1 MALSDFTFC
10 KLTILPFKKMKI
22 LLLDSNHP
30 LITEQLLAKGFIL
43 EEDFTSSYDEVLQKI
58 NQYDGII
65 IRSRIPLDKNFL
77 ENAQNLKFIA
87 RVGAGMENIDL
98 ETAKNLGI
106 SLINSPEGNRDAVAE
121 HVVAM
126 LLILMN
132 RLFIASEE
140 VKNGIWKR
148 EENRG
153 DELLGKTFGI
163 IGYGNMGKA
172 TAKKLSGFGVEVIFY
187 DILPN
192 LEDEFAKQVS
202 LEELQERAD
211 ILSLHIPL
219 DASTEY
225 LVDENFISKMKK
237 NFYLVNTARGKNV
250 ETSAL
255 VDALK
260 SGKVKAA
267 ALDVLEYEKSSF
279 ENLDIST
286 SLSTRNKED
295 LQFLLESNQV
305 IVTPHIAGWT
315 HQSKEKLAQFIVDKI
330 VQQFC

>member
-1 MALSDFTFC
+1 
-10 KLTILPFKKMKI
+10 MKI

-43 EEDFTSSYDEVLQKI
+43 EEDFISSYDEVLQKI

-65 IRSRIPLDKNFL
+65 IRSRIPLNKNFL

-172 TAKKLSGFGVEVIFY
+172 TAKRLSGFGVEVIFY

-250 ETSAL
+250 KTSAL

>member
-1 MALSDFTFC
+1 
-10 KLTILPFKKMKI
+10 MKI

-140 VKNGIWKR
+140 VKNGVWKR

-172 TAKKLSGFGVEVIFY
+172 TAKRLSGFGVKVIFY

-250 ETSAL
+250 KTSAI

-279 ENLDIST
+279 ENLDTST
-286 SLSTRNKED
+286 SLSARNKED

>member
-1 MALSDFTFC
+1 
-10 KLTILPFKKMKI
+10 MKI

-30 LITEQLLAKGFIL
+30 LITEQLLAKGFLL

-98 ETAKNLGI
+98 EAAKNLGI

-140 VKNGIWKR
+140 VKNGVWKR

-172 TAKKLSGFGVEVIFY
+172 TAKRLSGFGVEVIFY

-219 DASTEY
+219 DASTKY

-250 ETSAL
+250 KTSAL

-279 ENLDIST
+279 ENLDTST

>member
-1 MALSDFTFC
+1 
-10 KLTILPFKKMKI
+10 MKI

-30 LITEQLLAKGFIL
+30 LITEQLLAKGFVL

-172 TAKKLSGFGVEVIFY
+172 TAKRLSGFGVEVIFY
-187 DILPN
+187 DISPN

-250 ETSAL
+250 KTSAL

-267 ALDVLEYEKSSF
+267 ALDVFEYEKSSF
-279 ENLDIST
+279 ENLDTST

>member
-1 MALSDFTFC
+1 
-10 KLTILPFKKMKI
+10 MKI

-98 ETAKNLGI
+98 EVAKNLGI

-140 VKNGIWKR
+140 VKNGVWKR

-172 TAKKLSGFGVEVIFY
+172 TAKRLSGFGVEVIFY

-219 DASTEY
+219 DASTKY

-250 ETSAL
+250 KTSAI

-279 ENLDIST
+279 ENLET
-286 SLSTRNKED
+286 NNED

>member
-1 MALSDFTFC
+1 
-10 KLTILPFKKMKI
+10 MKI

-140 VKNGIWKR
+140 VKNGVWKR

-172 TAKKLSGFGVEVIFY
+172 TAKRLSGFGVEVIFY

-250 ETSAL
+250 KTSAL

-279 ENLDIST
+279 ENLDISA
-286 SLSTRNKED
+286 SLSARNKED

>member
-1 MALSDFTFC
+1 
-10 KLTILPFKKMKI
+10 MKI

-140 VKNGIWKR
+140 VKNGVWKR

-172 TAKKLSGFGVEVIFY
+172 TAKRLSGFGVEVIFY

-219 DASTEY
+219 DASTKY

-250 ETSAL
+250 KTSAL

-279 ENLDIST
+279 ENLDTST
-286 SLSTRNKED
+286 SLGTRNKED
-295 LQFLLESNQV
+295 LQFLLEANQV

-315 HQSKEKLAQFIVDKI
+315 HQSKKKLAQFIVDKI

>member
-1 MALSDFTFC
+1 LQINNFT
-10 KLTILPFKKMKI
+10 ISKKMKI

-172 TAKKLSGFGVEVIFY
+172 TAKRLSGFGVEVIFY

-250 ETSAL
+250 KTSAL

-279 ENLDIST
+279 ENLDTST

>member
-1 MALSDFTFC
+1 
-10 KLTILPFKKMKI
+10 MKI

-140 VKNGIWKR
+140 VKNGVWKR

-172 TAKKLSGFGVEVIFY
+172 TAKRLSGFGVEVIFH

-250 ETSAL
+250 KTSAL

-279 ENLDIST
+279 ENLDTST
-286 SLSTRNKED
+286 SLSARNKED

>member
-1 MALSDFTFC
+1 
-10 KLTILPFKKMKI
+10 MKI

-172 TAKKLSGFGVEVIFY
+172 TAKRLSGFGVEVIFY

-250 ETSAL
+250 KTSAI

-279 ENLDIST
+279 ENLDTST

-295 LQFLLESNQV
+295 LQFLLDSEQV

>member
-1 MALSDFTFC
+1 
-10 KLTILPFKKMKI
+10 MKI

-30 LITEQLLAKGFIL
+30 LITEQLLAKGFVL

-98 ETAKNLGI
+98 ETAKSLGI

-140 VKNGIWKR
+140 VKNGVWKR

-172 TAKKLSGFGVEVIFY
+172 TAKRLSGFGVEVIFY
-187 DILPN
+187 DILPD

-250 ETSAL
+250 KTSAL

-260 SGKVKAA
+260 SGKVRAA

>member
-1 MALSDFTFC
+1 
-10 KLTILPFKKMKI
+10 MKI

-98 ETAKNLGI
+98 EVAKNLGI

-172 TAKKLSGFGVEVIFY
+172 TAKRLSGFGVEVIFY

-250 ETSAL
+250 KTSAL

-279 ENLDIST
+279 ENLDTST
-286 SLSTRNKED
+286 SLSARNKED

>member
-1 MALSDFTFC
+1 
-10 KLTILPFKKMKI
+10 MKI

-163 IGYGNMGKA
+163 IGYGNMGKS
-172 TAKKLSGFGVEVIFY
+172 TAKRLSGFGVEVIFY

-219 DASTEY
+219 DVSTEY
-225 LVDENFISKMKK
+225 LVDEGFISKMKK

-250 ETSAL
+250 KTSAI

-279 ENLDIST
+279 ENLDTST